1 MTSFAG
7 PGGLPPRGIRLRTAN
22 PVAICHA
29 GGGMK
34 QREWEMDNQDRRAIE
49 QLFDKLGAVERR
61 APRRDPEAEALIRDL
76 IATQPGAPYYM
87 AQTIIAQEQALTAAQ
102 RRIEEAEADRQEPGG
117 FLAGIFGGGRDR
129 VPPRD
134 ETRREV
140 PPAAPTARPWDRPAG
155 GGFLAGAAQTA
166 MGVAGGV
173 VLGNLLAGALF
184 GHGSAAAADD
194 GPANAASES
203 TLADDGADSGA
214 HGGADAD
221 FGDGDFDSGGD
232 FDAGGFDV

>member
-1 MTSFAG
+1 
-7 PGGLPPRGIRLRTAN
+7 
-22 PVAICHA
+22 
-29 GGGMK
+29 
-34 QREWEMDNQDRRAIE
+34 MDNQDRRAIE

-102 RRIEEAEADRQEPGG
+102 QRIEELEAEGRQEPGG

-134 ETRREV
+134 DARREA
-140 PPAAPTARPWDRPAG
+140 PPASPAARPWDRPAG

-184 GHGSAAAADD
+184 GHGSAAAPTMGRPMRQARAR
-194 GPANAASES
+194 PPRMAPTAATRARPTPIS
-203 TLADDGADSGA
+203 TVAAIS
-214 HGGADAD
+214 
-221 FGDGDFDSGGD
+221 DSGGD